1 MLRFP
6 TAHPTV
12 SLSLI
17 VPTVNRAGL
26 LAESLRSFRNQ
37 SLHPS
42 RYEIVVVDNNSTDN
56 TRAVVS
62 SVLQDVTCRW
72 RYVFEPHLGLHWARN
87 RGILEASGEVVVF
100 GDDDIVAEPTWL
112 EHLAGE
118 FDADTSVGVVGGRVK
133 PLWDETPPAWI
144 YDYGDERVHPV
155 FAYLDYGDRRL
166 ELISEYVFGCNFA
179 IRRNLAIE
187 VGGSFPD
194 TFPRHLRHL
203 SGTGE
208 NAMID
213 RARELRYK
221 VLYSPAALV
230 HHHADAQRAN
240 LRYFVERYRRWA
252 IEDVFDQFRR
262 RPKARAVAHVT
273 AGAVKRLLRAPATC
287 ARKRKPMY
295 CLAIENA
302 ASLQMMRQVVRVLVD
317 PSLYEHITRKS
328 YLPRA

>member
-1 MLRFP
+1 LS
-6 TAHPTV
+6 TARSTV

-17 VPTVNRAGL
+17 VPTFNRAGL
-26 LAESLRSFRNQ
+26 LGESLCSFCNQ
-37 SLHPS
+37 SLPPS
-42 RYEIVVVDNNSTDN
+42 RYEILVVDNNSTDN
-56 TRAVVS
+56 TREAVN
-62 SVLQDVTCRW
+62 SVLHDATCQW
-72 RYVFEPHLGLHWARN
+72 RYLFESRQGLHCARN
-87 RGILEASGEVVVF
+87 RGILEASGEVLVF

-118 FDADTSVGVVGGRVK
+118 FDADSSVGVVGGRVK
-133 PLWDETPPAWI
+133 PLWDQTPPAWI
-144 YDYGDERVHPV
+144 YDYGNEQVHPV

-240 LRYFVERYRRWA
+240 LQYFVERYRRWA

-262 RPKARAVAHVT
+262 RPKACAVAHLTV
-273 AGAVKRLLRAPATC
+273 GAVKRLLRAPATC
-287 ARKRKPMY
+287 ARKSKPMY

-302 ASLQMMRQVVRVLVD
+302 AGLQTMRQVVRVLVD
-317 PSLYEHITRKS
+317 SSLYEYITRKS